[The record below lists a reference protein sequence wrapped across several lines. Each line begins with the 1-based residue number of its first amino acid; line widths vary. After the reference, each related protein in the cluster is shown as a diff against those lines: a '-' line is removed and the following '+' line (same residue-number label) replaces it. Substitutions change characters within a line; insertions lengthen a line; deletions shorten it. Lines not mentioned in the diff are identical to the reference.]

1 MQDNYNTASV
11 EAKENKGE
19 ISALPTVEEL
29 RAALAK
35 TQSSSIRGILSALFD
50 EATFSELG
58 VYTKRH
64 FSEFSDGDDT
74 LDLEGVIYGYGAIDG
89 RLAYAFGQDLSRKEG
104 AMDER
109 HAEKI
114 LSLYRQAIKNNA
126 PVIGIFNSIGADIFD
141 GVSALAGYGRIMKSV
156 AEASGKIPQIA
167 IVAGECTGTLAPL
180 ASMFDFMIGV
190 RGAAFYVNN
199 TGDEQEEQDWP
210 LSTAA
215 MIAKDGITAAQDTRL
230 LRSYL
235 PSHAGE
241 GVVRLSPTD
250 SLNRMLGDPDFGGN
264 LGYAVRAMA
273 DNGIYQEIT
282 AGYAPDM
289 LTAFAMIGG
298 IRCGVL
304 GNRLLDAQAKL
315 GSKEAKKAARFISF
329 CDAFHLPVITFV
341 DAAGLAEENED
352 GGLYA
357 SALASLSF
365 AYAKAEVPKVTII
378 LGSAIGGAFVLMGS
392 KAMGADVV
400 YALDTAEIGP
410 MTTEASVAFVW
421 NDKITLETGRDELEA
436 VWRSSL
442 SSPVSAAFRGEVD
455 DIISL
460 DEMRQKVV
468 SALYMLADK
477 GLKIEKRHTVLPL

>member
-1 MQDNYNTASV
+1 MQDNYNASSA
-11 EAKENKGE
+11 EAKAVDTG
-19 ISALPTVEEL
+19 IGALPSVEEL
-29 RAALAK
+29 RSALKK
-35 TQSSSIRGILSALFD
+35 TESSDIRRILSALFD

-64 FSEFSDGDDT
+64 FSEFSEGDDT
-74 LDLEGVIYGYGAIDG
+74 FDLEGVIYGYGAIDG
-89 RLAYAFGQDLSRKEG
+89 RLVYAFGQDLSRKEG

-114 LSLYRQAIKNNA
+114 LALYRLAIKNNA
-126 PVIGIFNSIGADIFD
+126 PVVGIFNSTGADIFD

-156 AEASGKIPQIA
+156 TEASGKIPQIA
-167 IVAGECTGTLAPL
+167 IIAGECTGTLASL
-180 ASMFDFMIGV
+180 ASMFDLIIGV

-199 TGDEQEEQDWP
+199 TGDEAEEHTWS
-210 LSTAA
+210 LNTAA
-215 MIAKDGITAAQDTRL
+215 MIAKDAASAAQDARL
-230 LRSYL
+230 LLSYL

-241 GVVRLSPTD
+241 GVLRLSPID
-250 SLNRMLGDPDFGGN
+250 SINRMLGNPDFGGN
-264 LGYAVRAMA
+264 LGYAVRALA

-289 LTAFAMIGG
+289 LTAFAVIGG

-304 GNRLLDAQAKL
+304 GNRLLDVRAKL
-315 GSKEAKKAARFISF
+315 GSKEAKKAARFLSL
-329 CDAFHLPVITFV
+329 CDAFQLPVITFV
-341 DAAGLAEENED
+341 DAAGLAEEKEE

-357 SALASLSF
+357 SALASLAF
-365 AYAKAEVPKVTII
+365 AYAKAETPKITII

-421 NDKITLETGRDELEA
+421 NNKVSLDTGRDELEA
-436 VWRSSL
+436 LWRASL

-468 SALYMLADK
+468 SSLYMLADK
-477 GLKIEKRHTVLPL
+477 GLRIEKRHPVLPL